1 MFEDLFFKSS
11 NQAATAGTYSQAS
24 FFAFPFISPSSLLCT
39 PVLCLDLHFSFNLIQ
54 IFNMF
59 DKMPQPNFTPFSVYF

>member
-24 FFAFPFISPSSLLCT
+24 FFAFPFVSPSYCFV
-39 PVLCLDLHFSFNLIQ
+39 PQFSALIF
-54 IFNMF
+54 ILALI
-59 DKMPQPNFTPFSVYF
+59 